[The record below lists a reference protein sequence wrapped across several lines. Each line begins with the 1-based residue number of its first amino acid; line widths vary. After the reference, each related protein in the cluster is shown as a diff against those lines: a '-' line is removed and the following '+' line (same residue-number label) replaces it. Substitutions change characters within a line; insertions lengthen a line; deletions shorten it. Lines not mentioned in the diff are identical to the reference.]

1 MSCLLVERPKENLI
15 EPCAISES
23 MPIALRTWEGSKDP
37 DVQAEPVETAI
48 PSKSNIKRIDSPSI
62 SSKEMLTM
70 LLTF

>member
-1 MSCLLVERPKENLI
+1 
-15 EPCAISES
+15 
-23 MPIALRTWEGSKDP
+23 MPIALRTWEGSKEP

-70 LLTF
+70 LLTFWCGCPLTITYGIFSVTCLTK